1 MDKSGFLK
9 VVNNLKSTTIK
20 HSPEILTGIGI
31 TGMITTTIMAVKA
44 TPKALDIMAD
54 VKAIHAEDTDRKA
67 FAKDVLTK
75 VAPIYLPA
83 VIVCFLSTGCLIGAS
98 SVNLRRNAALA
109 TAYTLSETALR
120 EYQDKVVETIGDK
133 KEQHIR
139 DEIAKDRVERNPV
152 SKQEVLVTAKG
163 ETLCYDSLSGRYFKS
178 DMEVLKRATN
188 ELNRRMLS
196 EDYIS
201 LNDFYDEIGLSYT
214 KIGEDIGWRVDK
226 GFIELVFSSQ
236 LASDGTP
243 CLVLDYQVA
252 PYYDYDR

>member
-1 MDKSGFLK
+1 MDKSGFLR
-9 VVNNLKSTTIK
+9 VVNNVKSSAVK
-20 HSPEILTGIGI
+20 HAPEILTGIGI
-31 TGMITTTIMAVKA
+31 TGMISTTIMAVKA
-44 TPKALDIMAD
+44 TPKALDVMAD
-54 VKAIHAEDTDRKA
+54 IKAIHAEDEDRKA
-67 FAKDVLTK
+67 FAKDVVTK
-75 VAPIYLPA
+75 VAPIYIPA
-83 VIVCFLSTGCLIGAS
+83 ALLCLLSTSCLIGAS

-120 EYQDKVVETIGDK
+120 EYQDKVVETFGEK
-133 KEQHIR
+133 KEQHVR

-152 SKQEVLVTAKG
+152 SNNEVLVTKKG
-163 ETLCYDSLSGRYFKS
+163 DTLCYDSLSGRYFKS
-178 DMEVLKRATN
+178 DMEVLKKATN

-196 EDYIS
+196 EDYVS

-236 LASDGTP
+236 LSSDGTP